1 MALLEFFVL
10 LFNRYV
16 FNIIDAL
23 GRIFGIPVP
32 FF

>member
-1 MALLEFFVL
+1 MALLEFIVTL
-10 LFNRYV
+10 LNRYL
-16 FNIIDAL
+16 FNIIDGL